1 MNLNEQL
8 IREYA
13 KKISGFAWS
22 KTRHPQDAEDL
33 AQDIMLVLCQHD
45 FAANPI
51 QNMDAYIY
59 QICRYTYAN
68 FVRARVRD
76 RDHTAVVT
84 SEQIMAIPSEE
95 DIPTEVANTE
105 LYARLRREVAY
116 LGRMR
121 RQITVMTYYEGKNS
135 REIGTILGISDATVR
150 WYLSDTQKKLKERMD
165 MKESIYSPKHLN
177 VYISGY
183 SPDLSLRG
191 LRDDLLTQNICL
203 VCACE
208 RGMTVDEI
216 AAAMN
221 MSAAFIEDKIP
232 TLLDMVYLEEVGKSR
247 YRTTF
252 LIQNGAY
259 ELAKIRYQMKTLPPI
274 ARIIYEKVKA
284 KLPVIREIGFEGCD
298 LGENFLLWYLVTFAA
313 HIYECHPPFE
323 EKYEQTMRGDGGRF
337 AVDAAYSDADTL
349 REGDF
354 TAEEADYL
362 THYRGMAGKHNGNG
376 RITIQQFDPP
386 VCGGDRPMIPVG
398 NIGYW
403 ERLHDLTKEGAV
415 PTEPDKD
422 IIAHAVREGYA
433 EMKDGQP
440 RLSVPYFTADQI
452 DKLYNLLRQTVFEE
466 IAPAVGEHPAVGYAK
481 LVAALIP
488 DYLSDN
494 ERKFH
499 AHHRFYQP
507 NAYTYLLLKEG
518 LLSMPTEDEQ
528 KRICTAVWE
537 NAK

>member
-8 IREYA
+8 IRDYA

-22 KTRHPQDAEDL
+22 KTHHPQDAEDL
-33 AQDIMLVLCQHD
+33 AQDIMLVLCEHD
-45 FAANPI
+45 FASKSI

-59 QICRYTYAN
+59 QVCRYTYAN
-68 FVRARVRD
+68 FVRSRVRD
-76 RDHTAVVT
+76 RDHTVFAT
-84 SEQIMAIPSEE
+84 TEQITAIPSEE
-95 DIPTEVANTE
+95 DIPTEVANAE

-135 REIGTILGISDATVR
+135 REIGKALGISDATVR

-165 MKESIYSPKHLN
+165 MKESIYTPKHLN

-183 SPDLSLRG
+183 SPDMNLHG

-203 VCACE
+203 ICACE

-221 MSAAFIEDKIP
+221 MSAVFIEDKIP
-232 TLLDMVYLEEVGKSR
+232 TMLDMIYLEEVGKNR

-252 LIQNGAY
+252 LIQDGEY
-259 ELAKIRYQMKTLPPI
+259 ELAKIRYQMKTLPRI
-274 ARIIYEKVKA
+274 ARIFHEKIKA
-284 KLPVIREIGFEGCD
+284 KLPAIREIGFEGCD
-298 LGENFLLWYLVTFAA
+298 LDENFLLWYLITFAA
-313 HIYECHPPFE
+313 HIYDCHPPFDA
-323 EKYEQTMRGDGGRF
+323 KYEQTMRGDGGSF
-337 AVDAAYSDADTL
+337 AIDAAYSDAELL

-354 TAEEADYL
+354 SPEEADYL

-376 RITIQQFDPP
+376 RITVQQFDPP
-386 VCGGDRPMIPVG
+386 VCGGDRPMVPFGDVG
-398 NIGYW
+398 YL
-403 ERLHDLTKEGAV
+403 ERLHGLTAEGAD

-422 IIAHAVREGYA
+422 IIAYAVREGYA
-433 EMKDGQP
+433 EMKDGKP
-440 RLSVPYFTADQI
+440 RLMIPYFTAEETA
-452 DKLYNLLRQTVFEE
+452 KLYGLLRKTIFEE
-466 IAPAVGEHPAVGYAK
+466 IAPAVGDHPAVGYAA
-481 LVAALIP
+481 LVSSLIP

-494 ERKFH
+494 EKIFH
-499 AHHRFYQP
+499 AHYRFYQP

>member
-8 IREYA
+8 IRDYA

-33 AQDIMLVLCQHD
+33 AQDIMLTLCRQD
-45 FAANPI
+45 LASKSI

-59 QICRYTYAN
+59 QVCRYTYAN

-76 RDHTAVVT
+76 RDHTTIAT
-84 SEQIMAIPSEE
+84 AEQIMTIPSEE
-95 DIPTEVANTE
+95 DIPTEVANAE

-135 REIGTILGISDATVR
+135 REIGKILGISDATVR

-165 MKESIYSPKHLN
+165 MKESIYTPKHLN
-177 VYISGY
+177 VYINGY
-183 SPDLSLRG
+183 SPDMNLGG

-203 VCACE
+203 VCSCE
-208 RGMTVDEI
+208 RGKTVDEI
-216 AAAMN
+216 AATMN
-221 MSAAFIEDKIP
+221 MSAAFIEDKMP

-252 LIQNGAY
+252 LIQDSTY
-259 ELAKIRYQMKTLPPI
+259 ELAKIRYQMKHLPRV
-274 ARIIYEKVKA
+274 ARVIYEKVKA
-284 KLPVIREIGFEGCD
+284 KLPDIRKIGFKGCD
-298 LGENFLLWYLVTFAA
+298 LGENFLLWHFITFAA
-313 HIYECHPPFE
+313 HIYDCHPPFE
-323 EKYEQTMRGDGGRF
+323 SGCEQILRGDGGRF
-337 AVDAAYSDADTL
+337 LVDAAYCDADIL
-349 REGDF
+349 REENF
-354 TAEEADYL
+354 TPEEADYL

-386 VCGGDRPMIPVG
+386 VCGGDRPMIPMG
-398 NIGYW
+398 DIGYW
-403 ERLHDLTKEGAV
+403 ERLHELTKEGAV

-422 IIAHAVREGYA
+422 IIAYAVREGYV
-433 EMKDGQP
+433 EMKEGKP
-440 RLSVPYFTADQI
+440 CLMVPYFTADEI
-452 DKLYNLLRQTVFEE
+452 DKLYELLRRTVFEE
-466 IAPAVGEHPAVGYAK
+466 ITPAVGEHPAVGYAK
-481 LVAALIP
+481 LVTSLIP

-494 ERKFH
+494 EREFH
-499 AHHRFYQP
+499 ARHRFYQP

-518 LLSMPTEDEQ
+518 ILPLPTETEQ
-528 KRICTAVWE
+528 KRVCTAVWQ
-537 NAK
+537 NHQ

>member
-1 MNLNEQL
+1 MKFSERL
-8 IREYA
+8 IQDYA
-13 KKISGFAWS
+13 QKISGFAWS
-22 KTRHPQDAEDL
+22 KTHHPQDAEDL
-33 AQDIMLVLCQHD
+33 AQEIMLVLCEHD
-45 FAANPI
+45 FTSRPV

-76 RDHTAVVT
+76 RDHTTVAT

-95 DIPTEVANTE
+95 DIPAEVASAE

-135 REIGTILGISDATVR
+135 REIGKILGISDATVR

-165 MKESIYSPKHLN
+165 MKESIYTPKHLN
-177 VYISGY
+177 VYINGY
-183 SPDLSLRG
+183 SPDMNLRG

-232 TLLDMVYLEEVGKSR
+232 AMLDMIYLEEVGKSR

-252 LIQNGAY
+252 FIQNGAY
-259 ELAKIRYQMKTLPPI
+259 ELAKIRYQMKTLPRI
-274 ARIIYEKVKA
+274 ARIFYEKVKA
-284 KLPVIREIGFEGCD
+284 KLPAIREIGFMGCD
-298 LGENFLLWYLVTFAA
+298 LDENFLLWYLVTFAA

-337 AVDAAYSDADTL
+337 AIDAAYSDADTL
-349 REGDF
+349 REEDF
-354 TAEEADYL
+354 SAEEADYL

-376 RITIQQFDPP
+376 RITVQQFDPP

-403 ERLHDLTKEGAV
+403 ERLRSLTEDGAV

-422 IIAHAVREGYA
+422 IIACAVRDGYA
-433 EMKDGQP
+433 EMKDGKL
-440 RLSVPYFTADQI
+440 RLLVPYFAADEI
-452 DKLYNLLRQTVFEE
+452 DKLYDLLRKTVFEE
-466 IAPAVGEHPAVGYAK
+466 IAPAVGDHPAVGYAA
-481 LVAALIP
+481 LVSSLIP

-494 ERKFH
+494 EKNFH

-518 LLSMPTEDEQ
+518 RLSMPTEDEQ
-528 KRICTAVWE
+528 KRICTAVWV
-537 NAK
+537 NQS